1 MLANRIDHT
10 IKVIKGQ
17 TANFITLLNLNLG
30 ITAIISIINENPHIS
45 VLMIFLAA
53 LLDWFDGKVARK
65 LNITSDFGKQLDS
78 LCDLVSFGLAP
89 ALLLYSSVL
98 HEFLSPGIWVTVI
111 FVLCGAIRLARFN
124 VTSFSGTFVGLPIT
138 AAGCILTLS
147 YIGLGYVPPFIYMV
161 LTLILAILMVSTVEM
176 KKY

>member
-1 MLANRIDHT
+1 MVSERIDHT
-10 IKVIKGQ
+10 LKLIKGQ
-17 TANFITLLNLNLG
+17 IANILTLMNLSLG
-30 ITAIISIINENPHIS
+30 ILSIIYILNGNGHVS

-78 LCDLVSFGLAP
+78 LCDLVSFGIAP

-98 HEFLSPGIWVTVI
+98 YEFGNPGMWMTILFI
-111 FVLCGAIRLARFN
+111 LCGAIRLARFN
-124 VTSFSGTFVGLPIT
+124 VTIFSGSFVGLPIT

-147 YIGLGYVPPFIYMV
+147 YIGLNFFPPYIFMW
-161 LTLILAILMVSTVEM
+161 LTLSIAILMVSPIEI